1 MKELYYYLDNLPDHS
16 YMRALYKYP
25 QTAFPYKWL
34 REENKNRTYN
44 DVEFELIDTGK
55 WLGMGVSWR
64 GDQDVVMYYVL

>member
-34 REENKNRTYN
+34 REENQNRTYN

-55 WLGMGVSWR
+55 
-64 GDQDVVMYYVL
+64 